1 MIKEWED
8 AAVELIKEDIQILRT
23 KSKATSQV
31 TFDLDYNVPDAKPDI
46 GRMIQNKGEVTVEE
60 LRLSDGHAYVRG
72 SLKADLL
79 YVEDADGRICS
90 LTAVLPM
97 EETLNLDGIVNG
109 DKIQL
114 KWEIEDLS
122 IHLIHSR
129 KMNIKAVVTLYA
141 VVDELS
147 GIRLPEN
154 LKDSSVS
161 VKKKKMNLMSLC
173 VHKKDTLRLR
183 KEIPLVSNKPNVAEL
198 LWYTAEIRGLDL
210 RPEENVVKARGELFL
225 FVMYTGDDENN
236 SLQWTEHSVPFSGE
250 VECNGCTA
258 DMIPDIEAGVINQNL
273 EVKPDAD
280 GEERIFQA
288 DVVLELEMKLYRE
301 EEHEMILD
309 VYTPFRECI
318 LKRKKEKLESLLIRN
333 FSKCRLS
340 DRIEVKE
347 TQGRILQIC
356 HSQGR
361 VKVDKTQIVKDG
373 IQVTGIVILK
383 ILYIVGNDD
392 MPFYSMEAMLPFNY
406 VVEVRGI
413 KEDSMYYLH
422 ADLEQLSTSMPD
434 GNEIEVR
441 ATVSLN
447 TLAFS
452 VQEEMII
459 EQAEDQPLDQE
470 KIRNMPG
477 IIVYMVKPDDTLW
490 DIAKK
495 FYTTT
500 EEICQMNQ
508 LENQEIQSGQPLLLV
523 KKVEE

>member
-1 MIKEWED
+1 
-8 AAVELIKEDIQILRT
+8 
-23 KSKATSQV
+23 
-31 TFDLDYNVPDAKPDI
+31 
-46 GRMIQNKGEVTVEE
+46 
-60 LRLSDGHAYVRG
+60 
-72 SLKADLL
+72 
-79 YVEDADGRICS
+79 
-90 LTAVLPM
+90 
-97 EETLNLDGIVNG
+97 
-109 DKIQL
+109 
-114 KWEIEDLS
+114 
-122 IHLIHSR
+122 
-129 KMNIKAVVTLYA
+129 
-141 VVDELS
+141 
-147 GIRLPEN
+147 
-154 LKDSSVS
+154 
-161 VKKKKMNLMSLC
+161 
-173 VHKKDTLRLR
+173 
-183 KEIPLVSNKPNVAEL
+183 
-198 LWYTAEIRGLDL
+198 
-210 RPEENVVKARGELFL
+210 
-225 FVMYTGDDENN
+225 
-236 SLQWTEHSVPFSGE
+236 
-250 VECNGCTA
+250 
-258 DMIPDIEAGVINQNL
+258 MIPDIEAGVINQNL

-280 GEERIFQA
+280 GEERIFQV

-459 EQAEDQPLDQE
+459 EQAEDQPLDQK